1 MAVTYDKIGT
11 YTTVSGET
19 EVTFSVPDTYTDIV
33 AVVTGSTAVNGQDF
47 RIRLG
52 TSGGGVDTGSNYSTL
67 RVGSNRTSGTAGAA
81 SSYTNTAATIIG
93 TYFLVGGGNDQQTHI
108 VNINNYAKTNKQKN
122 VLIQGGDGEVEV
134 LMVVG
139 TWNNTG
145 AIGLIRFLQAGT
157 TWTTGSVLTIYG
169 ILRA

>member
-11 YTTVSGET
+11 YTTLPSET
-19 EVTFSVPDTYTDIV
+19 EVTFSIPNTYTDIV
-33 AVVTGSTAVNGQDF
+33 AVVTGGTASAGQDF

-52 TSGGGVDTGSNYSTL
+52 TSSSAIDTGSNYSTL
-67 RVGSNRTSGTAGAA
+67 RVGSSRTTSTSALA
-81 SSYTNTAATIIG
+81 SSFASTSASIIG

-108 VNINNYAKTNKQKN
+108 VNINNYANTYKQKN

-139 TWNNTG
+139 TWNNAS
-145 AIGLIRFLQAGT
+145 AIGGIRFLQAST
-157 TWTTGSVLTIYG
+157 TWTTGSVFTIYG
-169 ILRA
+169 ILRV